1 MPRGTG
7 VVAALSQQ
15 GRPRLAAF
23 ERMVRLIRFL
33 FVCAVILAIAG
44 CGFVGVTIW
53 YFGRDLPDY
62 QQLANYQPPI
72 MTRVQ
77 AGDGRLLAEYA
88 TERRVFV
95 PIQAIPKRGRRRLH
109 LGRGQELL
117 HAITGSTRCR
127 SCVPGSPMSGG
138 CAASRR
144 PIGASTI
151 TQQVAKN
158 MLLNNDVSISRKIK
172 EILLATRIESALP
185 KDRILELYLNEIYL
199 GSGAYG
205 VAAAAL
211 TYFDKSL
218 DQLSLGEAAFLGG
231 LPKAPNRYN
240 PVRSPLAATARRD
253 WVLDRMADDG
263 FISHA
268 AAEAAKAEPIVLHH
282 RQEASEVK
290 APYFAEEVRRELL
303 ARYGEK
309 KLYGAGLSVRTSLD
323 PPLQADADRAL
334 RDGLIAYDHAHEGWR
349 GAIAHIDPHGDWAA
363 HLSAV
368 AVPAVATDVGW
379 RLAVVLRTTPGE
391 AAIGLADGDTSDVP
405 FSQMRWARPRY
416 RNGGLGP
423 FPRGAG
429 DVVKAG
435 DVVMVTPIEPPP
447 SKSDAGKTDAAG
459 KAAAT
464 GGVGKTVNSRGGAR
478 GRAAAGFT
486 LCQVPEVSGAL
497 VVMDPHTGRV
507 LAISGGF
514 SFAISQFD
522 RVTQAYR
529 QTGSAIKPFVFLTAL
544 DHGFTPSTR
553 VSDAPISL
561 PQGPGLPMWTPTNY
575 EHNEFRGPTPL
586 RIGLEQS
593 IDTLTV
599 RLATMVGMDPIA
611 KTIERFGIMD
621 HVPHEYSITLGSG
634 ETTPLRLTAAYAMLV
649 NGGKRI
655 TPTLIDRVQD
665 RNGKT
670 IFRADDRP
678 CTGCTDVEWH
688 HQPVPVIPDTREQ
701 VADPGSAYQVVTMM
715 EGVVQRGT
723 GDAVKAVGRPIAGK
737 TGTTNDYRDAW
748 FEGFTPDLAA
758 GVYVG
763 YDDPRSLG
771 KDETGG
777 HVAAPI
783 FRDFMIAALKN
794 TPATD
799 FRIPPGLRVYRV
811 SAATGLPVSGDGP
824 AIYEAYKPGTEP
836 GQSRHPDHQGSP
848 GEGAAPV
855 ASAGA
860 AGTGDAETSDSAADN
875 PDSSDVNSGQANSGG
890 ANSGAAN
897 SGGASASPAGA
908 GVRPGDA
915 NSAMLPPRGAPAS
928 GTGGLY

>member
-1 MPRGTG
+1 
-7 VVAALSQQ
+7 
-15 GRPRLAAF
+15 
-23 ERMVRLIRFL
+23 MVKLIRFL

-44 CGFVGVTIW
+44 AGFVGITIW
-53 YFGRDLPDY
+53 HFGRDLPDY
-62 QQLANYQPPI
+62 QQLANFQPPI
-72 MTRVQ
+72 TTRVQ

-95 PIQAIPKRGRRRLH
+95 PIQAIPKPVVDAFISAEDKNFYSHHGIDPVSIVRA
-109 LGRGQELL
+109 
-117 HAITGSTRCR
+117 AITDVGRMR
-127 SCVPGSPMSGG
+127 
-138 CAASRR
+138 ANRR

-158 MLLNNDVSISRKIK
+158 MLLTNEVSLTRKIK
-172 EILLATRIESALP
+172 EILLATRIEAALP

-205 VAAAAL
+205 VASAAM

-218 DQLSLGEAAFLGG
+218 DQLSLGEAAFLAG

-240 PVRSPLAATARRD
+240 PARVPEAAKARRD
-253 WVLDRMADDG
+253 WVIDRMVEDG
-263 FISHA
+263 YVSRA
-268 AAEAAKAEPIVLHH
+268 AADEAEAQPIELHH
-282 RQEASEVK
+282 RQEAEEVK
-290 APYFAEEVRRELL
+290 APYFAEEVRRQLL

-309 KLYGAGLSVRTSLD
+309 TLYQAGLSVRTSLD
-323 PPLQADADRAL
+323 PRLQAAADKAL
-334 RDGLIAYDHAHEGWR
+334 RDGLIAYDHGHEGWR
-349 GAIAHIDPHGDWAA
+349 GAVAHIDPSGDWAA
-363 HLSAV
+363 HLSKV
-368 AVPAVATDVGW
+368 AVPAVVTDVGW
-379 RLAVVLRTTPGE
+379 RLAVVLRTMPGA
-391 AAIGLADGDTSDVP
+391 AAIGFADGDTGDVP

-416 RNGGLGP
+416 HNGSLGP
-423 FPRGAG
+423 FPRSVG
-429 DVVKAG
+429 DVVKPG
-435 DVVMVTPIEPPP
+435 EVVMVAPIAALPAKE
-447 SKSDAGKTDAAG
+447 DLGKGADGKIGKGADGKKGRTTVAAAG
-459 KAAAT
+459 
-464 GGVGKTVNSRGGAR
+464 RE
-478 GRAAAGFT
+478 AGFT

-497 VVMDPHTGRV
+497 VAMDPHTGRV

-522 RVTQAYR
+522 RATQAYR

-544 DHGFTPSTR
+544 DHGFTPSTL

-561 PQGPGLPMWTPTNY
+561 PQGPGLPMWSPTNY
-575 EHNEFRGPTPL
+575 EADRFRGPTPL

-599 RLATMVGMDPIA
+599 RVATMIGMDPIA
-611 KTIERFGIMD
+611 DTLKRFGILD

-649 NGGKRI
+649 NGGKHI
-655 TPTLIDRVQD
+655 APTVIDRVQD

-678 CTGCTDVEWH
+678 CDGCSDVDWD

-723 GDAVKAVGRPIAGK
+723 GTAVKVVGRPIAGK

-763 YDDPRSLG
+763 YDNPDSLG

-783 FRDFMIAALKN
+783 FRDFMIATLKDS
-794 TPATD
+794 PATD

-836 GQSRHPDHQGSP
+836 GKNPDLSP
-848 GEGAAPV
+848 ASATGEDGAAV
-855 ASAGA
+855 DAAGA
-860 AGTGDAETSDSAADN
+860 ADGGEAA
-875 PDSSDVNSGQANSGG
+875 AG
-890 ANSGAAN
+890 AT
-897 SGGASASPAGA
+897 PAG
-908 GVRPGDA
+908 PDTS
-915 NSAMLPPRGAPAS
+915 SAMLPARGAPAG